1 MASLYDIDNRLYNLV
16 ENAVDTNTG
25 EILEDFDLDKAI
37 DECQMDLNTKISN
50 IACYIKNLLS
60 DAEQLKAEKQ
70 NLAKRQS
77 VAEHKA
83 ERLKKYLDG
92 YLHATINEADLP
104 KYKFSDPRC
113 SISYRKSESVEVN
126 NPNLIPTYFIKPRV
140 LKDTDVDKTAIKNFL
155 KNNKDMRVDGAELVT
170 KENIQIK

>member
-1 MASLYDIDNRLYNLV
+1 MNIYEIDNKLTTLL
-16 ENAVDTNTG
+16 EMGCDPDTG
-25 EILEDFDLDKAI
+25 EILDDYDLDKAI

-70 NLAKRQS
+70 KLAKRQS
-77 VAEHKA
+77 VAENKA

-92 YLHATINEADLP
+92 YLHATINEKDLP

-126 NPNLIPTYFIKPRV
+126 DLNLIPSNFIKPRV
-140 LKDTDVDKTAIKNFL
+140 LKETDVDKTAIKTFL
-155 KNNKDMRVDGAELVT
+155 KNDKNAHVDGAELIT